1 MWKGTERGRARL
13 DATSATLGAGVDPTM
28 STKTGKAVKTPH
40 GILLHPQD
48 FVYVQM
54 EGAKR
59 PEMAHVVQIM
69 STDGGGRGKRK
80 SNAVKVHWLYR
91 PLQEVP
97 DEELDCAPFP
107 GTHAAELFYSFHE
120 DILPLDAVLQTIIV
134 YCIPRDQEFEKEGM
148 RRVPGFF
155 CKRVYSKE
163 NGRHALH
170 WLTDKDYNSKSQ
182 RVVNALLE
190 RTRRLQ
196 MEGRLHTLRGG
207 KTGKAN
213 TTPLVIDLSE
223 GGDKDR
229 EVVDKIPKLA
239 PSKSALPQEESTIRR
254 ASATKDAEESP
265 RLGGGGKGND
275 NPTTSATEVKKLQKK
290 VAFWLEKV
298 VNEPNE
304 EVLEEASVALP
315 RWASKLHDRLQDE
328 HAPFFLSSVWKIASA
343 VREIKERKVKL
354 IVANSM
360 IPTILGE
367 WAFALVDGMDQPNG
381 YKAFVLCCEAVLR
394 LPVQLLPEE
403 NKKIEELQKCLR
415 RLVREANDDMV
426 IELSTQLL
434 KKSFR

>member
-1 MWKGTERGRARL
+1 
-13 DATSATLGAGVDPTM
+13 M
-28 STKTGKAVKTPH
+28 SRKTGRAVKTPH

-59 PEMAHVVQIM
+59 PEMAHVMQIM
-69 STDGGGRGKRK
+69 STNGEGRGKRK

-97 DEELDCAPFP
+97 DEDLDCAPFP
-107 GTHAAELFYSFHE
+107 GTHVAELFYSFHE
-120 DILPLDAVLQTIIV
+120 DILPLDAVLQTIVV
-134 YCIPRDQEFEKEGM
+134 YCIPKDQEFEKEGM
-148 RRVPGFF
+148 RRVPGYF

-163 NGRHALH
+163 SGRHALH

-190 RTRRLQ
+190 RTRQLQ
-196 MEGRLHTLRGG
+196 KEGRLHTLKRG
-207 KTGKAN
+207 KIAEAN
-213 TTPLVIDLSE
+213 TPPLVIDLLE
-223 GGDKDR
+223 GDEDR
-229 EVVDKIPKLA
+229 EVLDKIPKLA
-239 PSKSALPQEESTIRR
+239 RSERAQPQEESKIRR
-254 ASATKDAEESP
+254 ATEKKDPEESP
-265 RLGGGGKGND
+265 RLGDGGRSND
-275 NPTTSATEVKKLQKK
+275 NATTSATEVKKLQKK
-290 VAFWLEKV
+290 VASWLEKI

-315 RWASKLHDRLQDE
+315 RWASKLHDCLQDE
-328 HAPFFLSSVWKIASA
+328 HAPFYLSSVWKIASA
-343 VREIKERKVKL
+343 VREIKERKVKM
-354 IVANSM
+354 IVASSM

-394 LPVQLLPEE
+394 LPVQLLPQQ
-403 NKKIEELQKCLR
+403 NMKIAQLQKCLR
-415 RLVREANDDMV
+415 RLVQEANDDTV

>member
-1 MWKGTERGRARL
+1 
-13 DATSATLGAGVDPTM
+13 M
-28 STKTGKAVKTPH
+28 STKTGRAVKTPH

-69 STDGGGRGKRK
+69 STNGEGRGKRK

-97 DEELDCAPFP
+97 DEDLDCAPFP
-107 GTHAAELFYSFHE
+107 GTHVAELFYSFHE
-120 DILPLDAVLQTIIV
+120 DILPLDAVLQTILV
-134 YCIPRDQEFEKEGM
+134 YCIPKDQEFEKEGM

-190 RTRRLQ
+190 RTRQLQ
-196 MEGRLHTLRGG
+196 KEGRIHTLKGG
-207 KTGKAN
+207 KIGKAN
-213 TTPLVIDLSE
+213 TPPLVIDLSE
-223 GGDKDR
+223 VDEDR
-229 EVVDKIPKLA
+229 EVLDKIPKLA
-239 PSKSALPQEESTIRR
+239 PLERAQPQEESTIRR
-254 ASATKDAEESP
+254 AVATKDPEESP
-265 RLGGGGKGND
+265 RLGDGGRGNE
-275 NPTTSATEVKKLQKK
+275 NATTSGTEVKKLQKK
-290 VAFWLEKV
+290 VASWLERI
-298 VNEPNE
+298 VNEPTA

-315 RWASKLHDRLQDE
+315 RWASKLHNRLQDE

-343 VREIKERKVKL
+343 VREIQERKVKM
-354 IVANSM
+354 IVASSM

-381 YKAFVLCCEAVLR
+381 YKAFVLCCEAILR
-394 LPVQLLPEE
+394 LPVQLLPQE
-403 NKKIEELQKCLR
+403 NMKIEQLQKCLR
-415 RLVREANDDMV
+415 RLVQEAKDDTV